1 MVLQRL
7 DRYRNGG
14 LLLLRIGLGLT
25 FIFIH
30 GWPKLMGGPER
41 WAAVGGAMDV
51 FGLGFAPAVWGFMAA
66 FTEVFGGLLLM
77 LGFFFRPACLLLF
90 IVMVV
95 ATVKTLGADS
105 GWPAASHAL
114 KMAIVFLSLIFIGPG
129 KKSLDERFRPG
140 RYYGSQT
147 D

>member
-14 LLLLRIGLGLT
+14 LLLLRIGLGLA

-30 GWPKLMGGPER
+30 GWPKLMGGPEK
-41 WAAVGGAMDV
+41 WAAVGASMDA
-51 FGLGFAPAVWGFMAA
+51 FGLGFAPAFWGFMAS
-66 FTEVFGGLLLM
+66 FTEVFGGLLLI
-77 LGFFFRPACLLLF
+77 LGFFFRPACMLLF
-90 IVMVV
+90 VVMVV
-95 ATVKTLGADS
+95 ATVKSLGPDMSWA
-105 GWPAASHAL
+105 PASHAL
-114 KMAIVFLSLIFIGPG
+114 KMAVVFLSLIFIGPG

-140 RYYGSQT
+140 RHFGSQT

>member
-30 GWPKLMGGPER
+30 GWPKLIGGPEK
-41 WAAVGGAMDV
+41 WAAVGASMEV
-51 FGLGFAPAVWGFMAA
+51 FGLGFAPVFWGFMAA
-66 FTEVFGGLLLM
+66 FTEVLGGALLI
-77 LGFFFRPACLLLF
+77 LGFFFRPACMLLF

-95 ATVKTLGADS
+95 ATVKSLGAEMS
-105 GWPAASHAL
+105 WGPASHAL
-114 KMAIVFLSLIFIGPG
+114 KMAVVFLSLIFIGPG

-140 RYYGSQT
+140 RHFGFK
-147 D
+147 DD